1 MALVKL
7 NDATL
12 PGVAGAVRDKLGDVN
27 TYLPAELAEKIDL
40 IRSRSVKT
48 GVVVPAAE
56 SMTLTVPTTGRLIH
70 IRGYDVPRKTGYL
83 VAATWSEGADPSAY
97 WGYAQLGT
105 QIRYTDDSGSVTFSG
120 LITTVSEGNTVFNT
134 NNSSRF
140 FAAGAK
146 YVWTCYDWPQEQP
159 VAVYDV
165 GAVAETVYLVLMSK
179 GDGSNTAFLLGSGA
193 TVDYTYANGAVIGR
207 PWEEYVGSITE
218 IRIGAGV
225 TSLGDYLFARHEA
238 VTHLQFEDSSKIAHL
253 GLRTFHRCQF
263 GGSFSFSG
271 LTDETMQPAFA
282 SCVNL
287 RGVTLPAT
295 VTAIEDKAFILCR
308 NLREVNG
315 LGNVATVGESAFH
328 YTPKLAN
335 VDLDPAVCQNVG
347 EAAFCI
353 SPALSRVNAADW
365 SGTTFGYNASAV
377 ANWTAE
383 QLAAVRA
390 VQLPNVLLR
399 DFVPDAQYK
408 YSAAAENGDKYAY
421 GTFEY
426 QGQTVQRYLD
436 EGCEAGALCTVFNVL
451 KGTAYDSIGEWW
463 IREVY
468 EKNAQVGLA
477 DISEVF
483 DAVLPVVGL
492 QRKATYPIYANAES
506 LDGAEAFNLPN
517 VKRAIVQELSAGNP
531 LILSFWTTPDYG
543 HAVAII
549 GADATT
555 DQLIIADTARSSGDR
570 GMVYKVALEDLV
582 GVSAVAHIDAYEVG

>member
-1 MALVKL
+1 MAVLKYKK
-7 NDATL
+7 D
-12 PGVAGAVRDKLGDVN
+12 GVWHPVGIYETGIPESVVEAV
-27 TYLPAELAEKIDL
+27 Y
-40 IRSRSVKT
+40 
-48 GVVVPAAE
+48 
-56 SMTLTVPTTGRLIH
+56 
-70 IRGYDVPRKTGYL
+70 
-83 VAATWSEGADPSAY
+83 
-97 WGYAQLGT
+97 
-105 QIRYTDDSGSVTFSG
+105 
-120 LITTVSEGNTVFNT
+120 TVSEGITLTLTRNTDAETYTAYLTGNG
-134 NNSSRF
+134 
-140 FAAGAK
+140 AAADYGR
-146 YVWTCYDWPQEQP
+146 
-159 VAVYDV
+159 YDV
-165 GAVAETVYLVLMSK
+165 K
-179 GDGSNTAFLLGSGA
+179 
-193 TVDYTYANGAVIGR
+193 
-207 PWEEYVGSITE
+207 PWAAYIDKITG
-218 IRIGAGV
+218 IHVGAGV
-225 TSLGDYLFARHEA
+225 TSLGDYLFAEHSA
-238 VTHLQFEDSSKIAHL
+238 VTQLKFEDSSKIAHL
-253 GLRTFHRCQF
+253 GDRCFWRCQF
-263 GGSFSFSG
+263 GGEFSFLG
-271 LTDETMQPAFA
+271 LTDTTLARAFA
-282 SCVNL
+282 SCVNIKAL
-287 RGVTLPAT
+287 TLPET
-295 VTAIEDKAFILCR
+295 VTEIGGNALILCL
-308 NLREVNG
+308 NLQKVAG
-315 LGNVATVGESAFH
+315 LGKVQNIGTKAFH

-335 VDLDPAVCQNVG
+335 VDLDPTVCQNVG
-347 EAAFCI
+347 EAAFFI

-365 SGTTFGYNASAV
+365 NGTTFGYNASAI

-408 YSAAAENGDKYAY
+408 YSGDAENGDKYAY

-426 QGQTVQRYLD
+426 RGQTFQRYLD

-570 GMVYKVALEDLV
+570 GMIYKVALEDLV

>member
-1 MALVKL
+1 MTLVNL

-27 TYLPAELAEKIDL
+27 TYLPAELPEKVGL
-40 IRSRSVKT
+40 IRGRSVKS
-48 GVVVPAAE
+48 GVIKLTAN
-56 SMTLTVPTTGRLIH
+56 SQTLTIPATGKLVNVL
-70 IRGYDVPRKTGYL
+70 GFDVPKVVGYL
-83 VAATWSEGADPSAY
+83 CSATWSQGACGNDNVRRM
-97 WGYAQLGT
+97 QLGVQERFT
-105 QIRYTDDSGSVTFSG
+105 TTSGTVTHSG
-120 LITTVSEGNTVFNT
+120 LTTTVSEGQTTFDTANA
-134 NNSSRF
+134 SRF
-140 FAAGAK
+140 FAAGAT
-146 YVWTCYDWPQEQP
+146 YVWTCFDWADEI
-159 VAVYDV
+159 VEAVYEIGDTGSDV
-165 GAVAETVYLVLMSK
+165 QLVLLANT
-179 GDGSNTAFLLGSGA
+179 DGKTFTAWLCGSGA
-193 TVDYTYANGAVIGR
+193 TVNYEKDDER
-207 PWEEYVGSITE
+207 PWEAYVDRITAVYVA
-218 IRIGAGV
+218 AGV

-238 VTHLQFEDSSKIAHL
+238 VTHLQFEDSRKIAHL

-271 LTDETMQPAFA
+271 LTDETMRPAFA
-282 SCVNL
+282 SCTNL
-287 RGVTLPAT
+287 RGVTVPET
-295 VTAIEDKAFILCR
+295 VTAIEEKAFILCR
-308 NLREVNG
+308 NLREVKG
-315 LGNVATVGESAFH
+315 LANVATVGEAAFH
-328 YTPKLAN
+328 YTPRLAN
-335 VDLDPAVCQNVG
+335 VDLDPAVCQNID

-353 SPALSRVNAADW
+353 SPALSRVNAAAW
-365 SGTTFGYNASAV
+365 SGATFGYNASAS

-390 VQLPNVLLR
+390 VQLPNVLLL

-506 LDGAEAFNLPN
+506 LDGAEAFNLPA

-531 LILSFWTTPDYG
+531 LILSFWTTSDYG